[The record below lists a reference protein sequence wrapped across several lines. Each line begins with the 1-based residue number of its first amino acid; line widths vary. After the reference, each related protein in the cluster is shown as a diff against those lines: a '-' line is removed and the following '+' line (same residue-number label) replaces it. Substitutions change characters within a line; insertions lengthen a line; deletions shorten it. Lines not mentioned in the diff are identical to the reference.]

1 MPHGNAQVRML
12 LGKAERVARE
22 PVGRQRKG
30 SHTTVWRKMRQLRG
44 NHSCII
50 KKRREGQERR
60 KGLSKESHAK
70 ECDYFH
76 ATRSAAVVKIR
87 AGFVLMESAAHV
99 GTGGVPSA

>member
-50 KKRREGQERR
+50 KKLREGQERR